1 MNPKLPYAVPRKS
14 ILNNRLLRASIE
26 GDSRELHR
34 LLSGGG
40 RTTIVDDDWRSLL
53 SLASYHGHDDCVKV
67 LLEYGAEVDSV
78 NFEHYTPLAFAA
90 GSGHSDCVE
99 LLIEA
104 GADVNHHT
112 ADGSVLTHAADGN
125 NIDCLRLLL
134 NAGADPNA
142 TTCYGGTAL
151 SIVLE
156 NRLAAGAH
164 LLLENGACFKG
175 ADDFAFDEMMR
186 AVLGDDE
193 ECIQIALDCGGNPYY
208 LGRKLDLKIFDALFE
223 DDVDLLRDLISRGA
237 DVNVRDA
244 NGQTPLFHELQYSS
258 LGDCLPLLL
267 EAGADESIR
276 DNDGLT
282 AWDYSALC
290 GYLHGSKLSPDEVK
304 ESIQK
309 MRTGI

>member
-1 MNPKLPYAVPRKS
+1 MTRNKRD
-14 ILNNRLLRASIE
+14 ITERLLNASIE
-26 GDSRELHR
+26 GNCKELSR
-34 LLSGGG
+34 LLANGG
-40 RTTIVDDDWRSLL
+40 RTTIEDDDRRSLL
-53 SLASYHGHDDCVKV
+53 SLAAYHGHADCVKI
-67 LLEYGAEVDSV
+67 LLEFGADVDSV
-78 NFEHYTPLAFAA
+78 SVEHYTPLAFAA
-90 GSGHSDCVE
+90 CRGHFDCVKI
-99 LLIEA
+99 LIEA

-112 ADGSVLTHAADGN
+112 ADGTVLTHAADGN
-125 NIDCLRLLL
+125 NINCLRLLL
-134 NAGADPNA
+134 DKGADPNA
-142 TTCYGGTAL
+142 DSCYDCTAL

-156 NRLAAGAH
+156 KGQAAGAR
-164 LLLENGACFKG
+164 LLLEKGARLKG
-175 ADDFAFDEMMR
+175 ADYFGFDEMMR

-208 LGRKLDLKIFDALFE
+208 LGRKLDFKIFDALFE
-223 DDVDLLRDLISRGA
+223 DDVDMLRDLISRGA

-309 MRTGI
+309 